1 LTGKAFSRQR
11 HTAAAT
17 EGSGVG
23 PGEVQPEHRIA
34 FRQNS
39 ATKVL
44 LFEQEMTRF
53 DSLENPFFIYL
64 EVDVQDLRANPSVPR
79 LPSSSLHPP
88 SAGFW
93 C

>member
-11 HTAAAT
+11 HTAT

-34 FRQNS
+34 FRQENS

-44 LFEQEMTRF
+44 LFGQEMTRF
-53 DSLENPFFIYL
+53 DSLEIPFFIYL
-64 EVDVQDLRANPSVPR
+64 EVDIQDLRANPSVPR
-79 LPSSSLHPP
+79 LPSRSLHH
-88 SAGFW
+88 ALCRFW